1 MDPNKNSISTFD
13 YYARPRIAPL
23 LVVLACA
30 QSALAADRFY
40 KLSSAQI
47 VATLGGMQFTDEVH
61 WREVYEKDGTL
72 RSFNM
77 ARKRVGTW
85 RIRGSEICIDLGD
98 DGDNNCFEVWQQ
110 RNRFVMQ
117 RDSQDPYPSEAILEK
132 PTDTKPVVT
141 GGKP

>member
-1 MDPNKNSISTFD
+1 VSEIVPKEIAMPVRTMASLLLMFVFAASAHASDHSNKLSG
-13 YYARPRIAPL
+13 ARIATM
-23 LVVLACA
+23 
-30 QSALAADRFY
+30 F
-40 KLSSAQI
+40 
-47 VATLGGMQFTDEVH
+47 GGMQFTDEVH

-77 ARKRVGTW
+77 GRKRVGTW

-110 RNRFVMQ
+110 GNRFVMQ
-117 RDSQDPYPSEAILEK
+117 RDSQDPYPSEGILEK